1 MKKLLLNSDGFSPV
15 ILLAVIVFV
24 GVTGVLAYRYLDT
37 YYSQSP
43 ALSSQGQ
50 GASAEKINSKADIQK
65 ASDSLDQTDVD
76 KSLDSSQLDQDV
88 NDLL

>member
-1 MKKLLLNSDGFSPV
+1 MKKLHTNSDGFSPV
-15 ILLAVIVFV
+15 ILLAIIVFV
-24 GVTGVLAYRYLDT
+24 GITGVLAYRYLDT

-43 ALSSQGQ
+43 TLSSQTQ
-50 GASAEKINSKADIQK
+50 GGHTEKINSKADVQK